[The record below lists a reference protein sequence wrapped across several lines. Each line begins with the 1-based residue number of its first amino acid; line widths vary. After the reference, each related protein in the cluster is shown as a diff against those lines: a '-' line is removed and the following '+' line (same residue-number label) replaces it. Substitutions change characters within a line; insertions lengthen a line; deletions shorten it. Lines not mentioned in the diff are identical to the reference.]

1 MTILNNKFWVSHFS
15 MYKSVNIIERER
27 ERVPKALRESIK
39 YQVTVT
45 VIIFIN
51 GNIDRNS
58 TAESVRKSVSSK

>member
-1 MTILNNKFWVSHFS
+1 MCKC
-15 MYKSVNIIERER
+15 YQERGRER
-27 ERVPKALRESIK
+27 AIKRERCVLNALIPKALRESTK